1 MRKIGRDMLAV
12 CMAAGLVMC
21 GRSGIAAH
29 ADEATAFVQITMDEA
44 QEALEN
50 AQNHLLVDVRT
61 PEEFAEGH
69 IPGAI
74 NVPNESIADTPI
86 EVLPDPDQEIYV
98 YCRSGRRSK
107 EAAQKLSAMG
117 YTHIIE
123 IGGIQD
129 WKGEI
134 IPEALMTYTFGD
146 GYTDEAERLAVTVS
160 ILPDMTLELSA
171 LNGAVSETT
180 DLTEAS
186 VEELK
191 LFVDGKLGDL
201 QEDMSDPC
209 VADGGFAY
217 LHAEGKTYG
226 GRAVQNSSFDAI
238 GKKFKET
245 IGQEKLDAF
254 RAQVQE
260 ADQAEAMTE

>member
-1 MRKIGRDMLAV
+1 MTFI
-12 CMAAGLVMC
+12 AAGLVLS
-21 GRSGIAAH
+21 GRIVSV
-29 ADEATAFVQITMDEA
+29 VQAEETTVYVQMTMDEA
-44 QEALEN
+44 QEALEK

-74 NVPNESIADTPI
+74 NVPNESISDTPPG
-86 EVLPDPDQEIYV
+86 ELPDPDQEIYV
-98 YCRSGRRSK
+98 YCRSGRRSR

-134 IPEALMTYTFGD
+134 VPEALMTYTFGD

-171 LNGAVSETT
+171 LNGAVTETT
-180 DLTEAS
+180 DLPEAS

-191 LFVDGKLGDL
+191 VFVDGKLGDL

-245 IGQEKLDAF
+245 IGQEKLDSF
-254 RAQVQE
+254 RAQVLE
-260 ADQAEAMTE
+260 TDQTEAMTE